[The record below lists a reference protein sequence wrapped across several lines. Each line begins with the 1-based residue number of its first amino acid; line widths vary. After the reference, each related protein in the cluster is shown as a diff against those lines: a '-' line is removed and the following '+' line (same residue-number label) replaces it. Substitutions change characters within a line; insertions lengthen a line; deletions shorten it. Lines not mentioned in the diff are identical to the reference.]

1 MPPRCVDLAWRL
13 AVTASTSETNASGVS
28 RVVVRL
34 TLERRRRAR
43 ATTTTRDRARWFE
56 QMEMSVAQFYAFAGA
71 AARGARGD
79 ARGRVIDAAR
89 RRARPR

>member
-34 TLERRRRAR
+34 TLEDDDAR
-43 ATTTTRDRARWFE
+43 SDDDARDGRWFE

-79 ARGRVIDAAR
+79 ARGRVIAR
-89 RRARPR
+89 ASSRASA

>member
-13 AVTASTSETNASGVS
+13 AVTASTSETNTSGVS

-34 TLERRRRAR
+34 TLEDDDAR
-43 ATTTTRDRARWFE
+43 SDDDARDGRWFE

-71 AARGARGD
+71 VREARAATLEGA
-79 ARGRVIDAAR
+79 
-89 RRARPR
+89 